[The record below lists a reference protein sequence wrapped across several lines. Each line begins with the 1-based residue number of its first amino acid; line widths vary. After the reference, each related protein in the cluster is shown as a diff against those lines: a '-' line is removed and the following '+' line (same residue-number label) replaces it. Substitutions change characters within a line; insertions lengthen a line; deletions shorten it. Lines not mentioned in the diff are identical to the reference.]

1 MMFET
6 WSSRGVEV
14 MIWDVGWSKGVP
26 LLPLYTRGAGL
37 HDGVLVSLQG
47 RSPSWIT
54 TVSLD
59 KEGWILSLHRWKLP
73 IVLRS
78 K

>member
-1 MMFET
+1 
-6 WSSRGVEV
+6 
-14 MIWDVGWSKGVP
+14 MIWDAGCPKGVP

-37 HDGVLVSLQG
+37 HDGVLIGLQG

-59 KEGWILSLHRWKLP
+59 YKEGRILSLYRWKLP
-73 IVLRS
+73 VVLRS

>member
-1 MMFET
+1 MSCLM
-6 WSSRGVEV
+6 RYDLGC
-14 MIWDVGWSKGVP
+14 SKGVP

-37 HDGVLVSLQG
+37 HDGVLVGLQG

-54 TVSLD
+54 TVYLD
-59 KEGWILSLHRWKLP
+59 DREDQILSLHRWKLP
-73 IVLRS
+73 VVLRS